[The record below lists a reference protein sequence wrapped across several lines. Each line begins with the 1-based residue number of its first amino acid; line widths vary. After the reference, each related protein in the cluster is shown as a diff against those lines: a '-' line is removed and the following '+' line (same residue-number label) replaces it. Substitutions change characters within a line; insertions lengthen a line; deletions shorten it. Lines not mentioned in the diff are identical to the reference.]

1 MWWECS
7 ECGGH
12 IERDRAPALC
22 RECGTAG
29 VIFVPADG
37 SAAMAGDPESDS
49 LRAVWL
55 RAGLQQP
62 RARATLVT

>member
-12 IERDRAPALC
+12 IVRPRPPAVC

-29 VIFVPADG
+29 VIFVPVDLEDPI
-37 SAAMAGDPESDS
+37 AGDPDS
-49 LRAVWL
+49 ENLRSAWL
-55 RAGLQQP
+55 RAGFEHAAANP
-62 RARATLVT
+62 

>member
-7 ECGGH
+7 ECGDHVQGA
-12 IERDRAPALC
+12 RAPVHC

-29 VIFVPADG
+29 VIFVAADIDDPIVGAPEADG
-37 SAAMAGDPESDS
+37 

-55 RAGLQQP
+55 KAGLERPQMAP
-62 RARATLVT
+62 VSRG

>member
-12 IERDRAPALC
+12 VERARAPVLC

-29 VIFVPADG
+29 VIFSRVDVDDPIV
-37 SAAMAGDPESDS
+37 GDPDANS

-55 RAGLQQP
+55 RAGLEQGRFT
-62 RARATLVT
+62 RAA

>member
-12 IERDRAPALC
+12 IERHRAPAQC
-22 RECGTAG
+22 GECGTAG
-29 VIFVPADG
+29 TIFVPIDIDDPI
-37 SAAMAGDPESDS
+37 AGDPEADS

-55 RAGLQQP
+55 RAGLDQ
-62 RARATLVT
+62 ARSSAAA

>member
-12 IERDRAPALC
+12 RERSRAPALC

-29 VIFVPADG
+29 VIFVPVDVEDPI
-37 SAAMAGDPESDS
+37 AGDPDADS

-55 RAGLQQP
+55 RAGLEQA
-62 RARATLVT
+62 REARAA

>member
-12 IERDRAPALC
+12 VERSRAPVVC

-29 VIFVPADG
+29 VIFVPVDDPI
-37 SAAMAGDPESDS
+37 AGDPDGDS
-49 LRAVWL
+49 LRALWL
-55 RAGLQQP
+55 RAGLEQ
-62 RARATLVT
+62 ARSTLAA

>member
-12 IERDRAPALC
+12 IERSRAPAQC
-22 RECGTAG
+22 HECGTAG
-29 VIFVPADG
+29 VIFVAVDIGDPI
-37 SAAMAGDPESDS
+37 AGDPDADS

-55 RAGLQQP
+55 RAGLEQ
-62 RARATLVT
+62 ARDPGCVT